1 MAKVSSIKV
10 LESEQDSATVLAR
23 GREVVRIEA
32 EALALLEQSLD
43 ESFVAACRLILTVTR
58 RLVVT
63 GMGKSGHIAR
73 KLAATF
79 SATGTP
85 AMFLHPAEASHGDLG
100 MVTEGDVLLVLSNS
114 GNTRELHAVVAY
126 ARDLGVSVIGVTAR
140 GESLVAEQA
149 DVTLRLPQTREAC
162 AANIAP
168 TTSTAL
174 QLALGDALAMAVMDM
189 RGISERQ
196 LHAFHPGGNIGI
208 RLTPIREIMH
218 GVNDLPLVRETAL
231 MPEVISVMSAGRF
244 GLAGVVSE
252 AGDLLG
258 VITDGDLRRH
268 FAQIA
273 TANAANVMTPT
284 PKSMPADMLAGDAL
298 LFLSDA
304 KITAAFVLDR
314 LDRAHPSRPIGIVH
328 IHDLLRFGLN

>member
-1 MAKVSSIKV
+1 MPNVKSTDV
-10 LESEQDSATVLAR
+10 LETEQDPAAVIAR

-32 EALALLEQSLD
+32 EALTLLEQSLD
-43 ESFVAACRLILTVTR
+43 DSFVAACRLIQSVTH

-100 MVTEGDVLLVLSNS
+100 MVTAGDVLLVLSNS

-126 ARDLGVSVIGVTAR
+126 ARELGVSVIGVTAR
-140 GESLVAEQA
+140 EESLLAEQA
-149 DVTLRLPQTREAC
+149 NVTLRLPQAREAC

-168 TTSTAL
+168 TTSTAM

-189 RGISERQ
+189 RGVSKSQ
-196 LHAFHPGGNIGI
+196 LHAFHPGGNIGMQ
-208 RLTPIREIMH
+208 LTPIRDIMH
-218 GVNDLPLVRETAL
+218 GEAALPLVHEAAR
-231 MPEVISVMSAGRF
+231 MQEVISIMTAGRF
-244 GLAGVVSE
+244 GVAGVISAE
-252 AGDLLG
+252 GDLLG

-268 FAQIA
+268 FDQIS
-273 TANAANVMTPT
+273 TAHAADVMTRA
-284 PKSMPADMLAGDAL
+284 PKSLPAEMLAGDAL
-298 LFLSDA
+298 VFLNDA

-314 LDRAHPSRPIGIVH
+314 ANHAKPIGILH